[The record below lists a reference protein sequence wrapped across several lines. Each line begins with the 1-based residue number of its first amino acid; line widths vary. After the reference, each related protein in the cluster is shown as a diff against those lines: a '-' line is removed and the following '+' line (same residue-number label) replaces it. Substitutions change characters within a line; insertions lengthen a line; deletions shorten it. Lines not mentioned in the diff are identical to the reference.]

1 MKTLLERLK
10 PELLQSI
17 EMDAEKYPNLISK
30 IKREL
35 ENEFISPLYLS
46 VNTASLIC
54 EYNKTDLNVIN
65 ILLCFNE

>member
-10 PELLQSI
+10 PEVLQSI
-17 EMDAEKYPNLISK
+17 EMDAENYPNLISK

-35 ENEFISPLYLS
+35 EDEFISPLYLS
-46 VNTASLIC
+46 VNTANLIC
-54 EYNKTDLNVIN
+54 IYNKTDLNVVN